1 MPCRPSRSRSR
12 TWFPSLLTAEEVF
25 QAFEAVVD
33 DATMDTDD
41 PTPLF
46 KAWGE
51 ESFATV
57 QRPKT
62 AQMGPDPLLNP
73 PPIKYVDEPNNNWA
87 DPASEDV

>member
-1 MPCRPSRSRSR
+1 MMV
-12 TWFPSLLTAEEVF
+12 PSLLTAKRSSRP
-25 QAFEAVVD
+25 FEAVVD

-51 ESFATV
+51 ESFQTV

-73 PPIKYVDEPNNNWA
+73 PQIIRRRAEQQLGR
-87 DPASEDV
+87 PALGSMYGVAGHT